1 MVQLNVVSY
10 DFYRRFTRFAEKYL
24 LLQANELNKVRYFE
38 IIKCGDFVFDVSQ
51 GVLGRIFN

>member
-1 MVQLNVVSY
+1 MIFIGASRALQK
-10 DFYRRFTRFAEKYL
+10 KYL

-51 GVLGRIFN
+51 RVFSRIFN